1 MAGLG
6 FTSTLTALTFGRD
19 DGLSRRSRGRQRNVL
34 QAGVTASTAIVDA
47 NARAALFETD
57 RNLALVD
64 AHHARAALHGL
75 QSAAARAAAAGS
87 TAGAFTFVAP
97 PPDPFT
103 AELLK
108 KDALIERWSLAFH
121 DLSLARDRDSAD
133 TRDLLRRADHHTRD
147 AEARAALLAVELSA
161 TQRDLAA
168 SRAGAELLAKE
179 LRQARR
185 DLAARGSHDQRDT
198 RRAAGPALSERAK
211 AAARLA
217 RFQQENLQ
225 ATQRLT
231 IPSAA
236 DLLNALGPLPPQI
249 PAASAPGHPPRL
261 GANNTYLSDEHR
273 TLLLQKHS
281 DSDSDSPGEEP
292 GSGHGSP
299 AASHTSSAKRRDSCV
314 AHSSDGNNP
323 VSSRRRHDS
332 PAADFEDSGSAR
344 GP

>member
-6 FTSTLTALTFGRD
+6 STSTLTALTFGRD

-75 QSAAARAAAAGS
+75 QSAAARAAGS

-121 DLSLARDRDSAD
+121 DLSIARDRDFAD
-133 TRDLLRRADHHTRD
+133 TRDQLRRADRHTRD
-147 AEARAALLAVELSA
+147 AEARAGLLAVELSA

-185 DLAARGSHDQRDT
+185 DLAARGSHDQHDT
-198 RRAAGPALSERAK
+198 RRAAGAALSDRAK

-217 RFQQENLQ
+217 RFQQENLK
-225 ATQRLT
+225 ATQGLT

-273 TLLLQKHS
+273 TLLLQKPP

-292 GSGHGSP
+292 STGHGSP
-299 AASHTSSAKRRDSCV
+299 AASHTSSVKRRDSCA
-314 AHSSDGNNP
+314 AHSSDGSSP